1 VIIANGFEHGNWH
14 TAKTRLIITQEA
26 RKLVQIV
33 VTEFNYLVK
42 NRQQAGYFDYKS
54 NLKSK
59 DAVRK
64 MTDENIKSYKVVL
77 IRHPEDSFEHIITE
91 DGKIDPKTLL

>member
-1 VIIANGFEHGNWH
+1 M
-14 TAKTRLIITQEA
+14 
-26 RKLVQIV
+26 